1 MRDNLACMVS
11 FFSKLFGGAGK
22 ASDGAGAP
30 NPDKAV
36 EYQGLTIVP
45 APQSDGGQWR
55 LAGEIIK
62 GSGEDAQRHRF
73 VRADT
78 FSSRDEAEDFAIRKA
93 RQIIDERGGRLFADG
108 AASGHV

>member
-1 MRDNLACMVS
+1 MAS
-11 FFSKLFGGAGK
+11 FFSKLFGGGEK
-22 ASDGAGAP
+22 KPDGAGVP

-45 APQSDGGQWR
+45 SPQSDGGQWR

-62 GSGEDAQRHRF
+62 GSGEEAQRRHF

-93 RQIIDERGGRLFADG
+93 RQIIDERGERLFAGSTTSD
-108 AASGHV
+108 HV